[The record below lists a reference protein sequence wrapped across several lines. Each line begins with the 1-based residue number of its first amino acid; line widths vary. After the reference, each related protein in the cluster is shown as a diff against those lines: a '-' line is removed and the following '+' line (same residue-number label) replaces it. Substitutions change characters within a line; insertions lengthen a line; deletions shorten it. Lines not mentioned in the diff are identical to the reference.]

1 MNLDP
6 DAVQLR
12 LAEATA
18 ALARHDDA
26 LPRLAGLGIFR
37 LDLPLDAEGLDLG
50 VAASVVVGLELGRAM
65 RPLPGYRETVFA
77 AHLLHAAG
85 ATELLAAAGRGE
97 HLIAT
102 VGLGGTPGNGAAVR
116 LDGEGRLHGESEPLP
131 QAPWKSAVVRAH
143 TPNGP
148 ALVLVPVDA
157 SVSAG
162 DSRLSFTGAAATPLL
177 CITDADIERHG
188 DAALL
193 RHAAFLL
200 GLADAALS
208 LARDHCLRRQQFGRP
223 LIDFQTVA
231 HRLAALSA
239 EAKGLVLLAHEA
251 AWRHDTDL
259 PGGPYPAQTLAAA
272 ADHALAT
279 TRLAVQLHGARGIV
293 AGDPPEVAYRLAA
306 AESTRFGTPQ
316 ALWQLAGLRRLA
328 GQPGMSLANSAS
340 KASGG
345 SRNV

>member
-26 LPRLAGLGIFR
+26 LPRLAGLGLFR
-37 LDLPLDAEGLDLG
+37 LDLPLDVEGLDLG
-50 VAASVVVGLELGRAM
+50 VAASVVAGLELGRAM

-85 ATELLAAAGRGE
+85 ATELLAPAGRGE

-102 VGLGGTPGNGAAVR
+102 VGLRSSSTVR
-116 LDGEGRLHGESEPLP
+116 LDDEGRLHGESEPLP
-131 QAPWKSAVVRAH
+131 AAPWKSAVVRAR

-157 SVSAG
+157 AVSAG
-162 DSRLSFTGAAATPLL
+162 GSRLSFTATAGTPLPG
-177 CITDADIERHG
+177 ITDADIEGHG
-188 DAALL
+188 DAAFL

-208 LARDHCLRRQQFGRP
+208 LARDHCRRRQQFGRP
-223 LIDFQTVA
+223 LIDFQTVS

-239 EAKGLVLLAHEA
+239 EAEGLVLLAHEA
-251 AWRHDTDL
+251 AWRHDTGL
-259 PGGPYPAQTLAAA
+259 PCGPYPAQTLAAA

-293 AGDPPEVAYRLAA
+293 AGDPPELAYRLAA
-306 AESTRFGTPQ
+306 TESTRLGTPQ

-328 GQPGMSLANSAS
+328 GQPGRPAANSAS